1 MEKRS
6 QGIVD
11 SLWEEYLS
19 KGKLRNLSTAKSGA
33 YTVPERNQGWGRIS
47 REGEGEE
54 IMGREAEEGKG
65 RRGREG
71 EKGKGSSQGIR
82 KNIWGMEG

>member
-1 MEKRS
+1 
-6 QGIVD
+6 
-11 SLWEEYLS
+11 
-19 KGKLRNLSTAKSGA
+19 
-33 YTVPERNQGWGRIS
+33 
-47 REGEGEE
+47 
-54 IMGREAEEGKG
+54 MGREAEEGKG